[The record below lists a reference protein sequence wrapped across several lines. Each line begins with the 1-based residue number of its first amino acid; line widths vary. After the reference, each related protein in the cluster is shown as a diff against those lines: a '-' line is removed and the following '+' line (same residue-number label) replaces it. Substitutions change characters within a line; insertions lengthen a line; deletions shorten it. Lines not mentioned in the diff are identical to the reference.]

1 MFSGGSALSSSP
13 TPRLRK
19 ILVGRNG
26 LRAGWR
32 LFIFLLIFAAFV
44 IVPALVLGHFVPQIP
59 AQPVDTFHPGYLI
72 FFESWVAFF
81 LFLAV
86 FVMTKIEERAFSD
99 YGLPRRGAFGRKF
112 LLGLAAGLGGASMLI
127 ALIAILGGYSVGSL
141 ALGPGSALKYGL
153 VWAIVFLLA
162 GFNEEF
168 LFRGYMQMTL
178 ASGIGFWPAAVILS
192 VGFAALHLSNP
203 GERWPGIAML
213 FCFSMLAA
221 FTLQRTGSLW
231 FIVGLHAAWD
241 WAHVFLFSE
250 PIAGM
255 LSAQQLLHSSLRGPK
270 WLTGGRVGPDGSL
283 FAFVVLLSIALLVGR
298 GFSQE
303 KSDLAKT

>member
-1 MFSGGSALSSSP
+1 
-13 TPRLRK
+13 
-19 ILVGRNG
+19 
-26 LRAGWR
+26 
-32 LFIFLLIFAAFV
+32 LIFAAFV

-59 AQPVDTFHPGYLI
+59 AWAKSQTVDTFHPAYLI
-72 FFESWVAFF
+72 FFESWLALF

-86 FVMTKIEERAFSD
+86 LAMTKIEKRAFSD
-99 YGLPRRGAFGRKF
+99 YGLPWRGAFGRKF
-112 LLGLAAGLGGASMLI
+112 WLGIAVGLGGASMLI
-127 ALIAILGGYSVGSL
+127 ALIAVLRGYSFGSL
-141 ALGPGSALKYGL
+141 ALGTGSALKYGL

-178 ASGIGFWPAAVILS
+178 GSGIGFWPAAVILS
-192 VGFAALHLSNP
+192 VVFASLHLSNA
-203 GERWPGIAML
+203 GERWPGIVML

-221 FTLQRTGSLW
+221 FTLLRTGSLW

-241 WAHVFLFSE
+241 WTHVFLFSV

-255 LSAQQLLHSSLRGPK
+255 FSTQQLLHSLLLGPQ
-270 WLTGGRVGPDGSL
+270 WLTGGSVGPDGSV
-283 FAFVVLLSIALLVGR
+283 FAFVVLFSIAFLVNW

-303 KSDLAKT
+303 KSDLTKT